1 VRKDGGVVKGDE
13 TGCEGDKMAQG
24 EGAGRKEETGGGMK
38 IVVDEVVVRVKDV
51 KKRVTEGEGVK
62 EDGVGKERSSMGEV
76 VGIYREVFQNFIIL
90 LAEQIP
96 LKRILI
102 KSLITNQ
109 TET

>member
-1 VRKDGGVVKGDE
+1 MLLDMYKFMQVKQ
-13 TGCEGDKMAQG
+13 A
-24 EGAGRKEETGGGMK
+24 MK
-38 IVVDEVVVRVKDV
+38 LYR
-51 KKRVTEGEGVK
+51 R
-62 EDGVGKERSSMGEV
+62 RSWRDL
-76 VGIYREVFQNFIIL
+76 REVFQNFIIL